1 MFQNCLAFIIS
12 VPISKSSA
20 VDSYDILSKNETK
33 QIEVNIGDLPIKYFK
48 KYKICCLKDGST
60 EDISSVLE
68 ISVLNIFGLFT
79 NTTIDYPD
87 HWFLIATAQNWANDI
102 DEIISYS
109 KEIIEEKKNL
119 ENYHQIR
126 PSRNRNIITGEGF
139 GFLIFNWQLKH
150 RKKLKI

>member
-12 VPISKSSA
+12 VPISKSFP
-20 VDSYDILSKNETK
+20 VDSYDILSKTETK

-87 HWFLIATAQNWANDI
+87 HLFLIATASNWANDI

-109 KEIIEEKKNL
+109 REIIEEKKNL
-119 ENYHQIR
+119 ENYHQIW
-126 PSRNRNIITGEGF
+126 PSRNRNIITGGSF
-139 GFLIFNWQLKH
+139 CFLYSIGS
-150 RKKLKI
+150 